1 MTTPPALY
9 GQFGKTVPFAER
21 TLTATPCQHLA
32 ERDTT
37 PEAGYALQ
45 PIAPRGPRLTREAL
59 SRELEGSRN
68 VNPVSTREL
77 LAQLEAEGLIRGDTE
92 LDLTAGRETL
102 YRSLR
107 ESLAGPTAQLLG
119 QFGPNDVQTII
130 RTPVAIAERAAEE

>member
-21 TLTATPCQHLA
+21 TLTATPCRHLA

-37 PEAGYALQ
+37 PETGYALQ
-45 PIAPRGPRLTREAL
+45 PIAPRGPRLACEAL
-59 SRELEGSRN
+59 SREPRN

-77 LAQLEAEGLIRGDTE
+77 LAQLEAEGLIRSDTE
-92 LDLTAGRETL
+92 LDLTAGWETL

-119 QFGPNDVQTII
+119 QFGPNDVQTTI
-130 RTPVAIAERAAEE
+130 RTPEAIAERAAEE